1 MSKEQQKY
9 LKKLKRNKIKI
20 LFYQIA
26 IFVIFIIIWQ
36 YLSNKNLINTFITSS
51 PKNIIITLKNLYTN
65 NNLMFHILIT
75 TKETLIS
82 FTITTFLSLLISII
96 LYNFKIISKILD
108 PYLTVL
114 NSLPKVALGPIII
127 IWIGANTK
135 SIITMAILISIIVSI
150 QTIYNGFE
158 NTDKLKIKLFQTI
171 ILVITLLDI
180 PISYIVLKSG
190 YPPYTVMYISIL
202 TELIALI
209 ARIWILNA
217 LIPMHISNFIIEVIG
232 RSLLVF
238 ILAAIIP
245 TGLSQYI
252 PDTFTGFILIC
263 IITVS
268 STTIVLLTVGLKT
281 AERSLIYK
289 KAIRTIQTTKS

>member
-36 YLSNKNLINTFITSS
+36 YLANKNLINTFITSS

-158 NTDKLKIKLFQTI
+158 NTDKLKIKLFQTFNASK
-171 ILVITLLDI
+171 LTTLLNVVI
-180 PISYIVLKSG
+180 PENKKVILNTLKINISMCLIGVIMGEFLTSKAGIG
-190 YPPYTVMYISIL
+190 YLILYGSQIFNLNLVMTGIFLLIIISIVMY
-202 TELIALI
+202 ELII
-209 ARIWILNA
+209 
-217 LIPMHISNFIIEVIG
+217 FI
-232 RSLLVF
+232 
-238 ILAAIIP
+238 
-245 TGLSQYI
+245 
-252 PDTFTGFILIC
+252 
-263 IITVS
+263 
-268 STTIVLLTVGLKT
+268 
-281 AERSLIYK
+281 
-289 KAIRTIQTTKS
+289 TKE